1 MEIEY
6 QLERIKKALLNYF
19 DFVKRKKNVEF
30 LANYGLN
37 IQTIKQCILDLK
49 PQDYKE
55 GPVQDKDRPG
65 ELWVFVIELEGIEN
79 IYIKLKLFNYN
90 SKECLKCISFHN

>member
-1 MEIEY
+1 MEIEA

-19 DFVKRKKNVEF
+19 DFVKRKKNIEF
-30 LANYGLN
+30 LASYGLN

-49 PQDYKE
+49 QKDYKE

-65 ELWVFVIELEGIEN
+65 ELWVFVIELEGIKN